1 MKKSTRINKIVEI
14 AERAEQHAG
23 RALGLKVKNKQQ
35 EDDRLN
41 NLVQFRDE
49 YTSKYYTAGVE
60 GLSGQQLAQYRI
72 FLEKMNEAIK
82 YQEQTIN
89 RLDGELIDSKSEWS
103 KANQKKR
110 GYGKLKAR
118 TLAHESREQSK
129 REQAETDD
137 RRIPANPWS

>member
-1 MKKSTRINKIVEI
+1 MKKSRRIDKIVEI

-23 RALGLKVKNKQQ
+23 RALGLKAKNKRD
-35 EDDRLN
+35 EEERLS

-60 GLSGQQLAQYRI
+60 GLSGKQLAQYRV

-82 YQEQTIN
+82 YQEQTIT
-89 RLDGELIDSKSEWS
+89 RLDGELTHTKSEWS

-110 GYGKLKAR
+110 GYGNLKAR
-118 TLAHESREQSK
+118 TVAHETRQESK
-129 REQAETDD
+129 REQAESDD
-137 RRIPANPWS
+137 RRIPANRWT